1 MSDQPAEPTDKTNK
15 YRFWLS
21 FTALILSAVFGAL
34 AYLTFASGTA
44 LSGEVEGASAQSV
57 LLRFDII
64 GAIFIIM
71 VPVSFFAAYK
81 LRPGGE

>member
-1 MSDQPAEPTDKTNK
+1 MSEPTDKQQTSPTK

-44 LSGEVEGASAQSV
+44 LSGEIEDVGPQET

-71 VPVSFFAAYK
+71 VPVSFYTAYR
-81 LRPGGE
+81 LRPGGN